1 MFGVA
6 LAPFP
11 AYCAGSKKA
20 LENKPFKRSKNRGKL
35 KEKHMVEVGK
45 YFEKYKDFGNLACAN
60 KKFKDLTEK
69 YNFNP
74 IKCSTPLELSKFKNA
89 VIYKNYD
96 GQNISKLKIEDFLK
110 CNVKKRIFES
120 GSIGLVK
127 FNSMLKFYNI
137 SAEENV
143 WNKEVFPL
151 ESGSCPGGVKLVLTN
166 TENGNQLVF
175 LFEFGNVSS
184 AAMRE
189 EYDLK
194 KELKQYDYFINT
206 IKKLN
211 PADHTKMGL
220 KSVEISDVKKVN
232 VSYKIKCIAIGSF
245 IPFSELESVEISDD
259 IESVGEYAFNFC
271 QRLKR
276 IVFKGKVLALQ
287 RRAFDVCSSLEEVE
301 LPEGLCYIGK
311 LCFKSCWKLKKVT
324 IPSTTWF
331 ICFDAFERTPF
342 DLKIFYLGKEY
353 NKSDFFYVFAACGGF
368 IDYSE

>member
-110 CNVKKRIFES
+110 GNIKKRIFES

-127 FNSMLKFYNI
+127 FNSMLKFYNV

-143 WNKEVFPL
+143 
-151 ESGSCPGGVKLVLTN
+151 
-166 TENGNQLVF
+166 
-175 LFEFGNVSS
+175 
-184 AAMRE
+184 
-189 EYDLK
+189 
-194 KELKQYDYFINT
+194 
-206 IKKLN
+206 
-211 PADHTKMGL
+211 
-220 KSVEISDVKKVN
+220 
-232 VSYKIKCIAIGSF
+232 
-245 IPFSELESVEISDD
+245 
-259 IESVGEYAFNFC
+259 
-271 QRLKR
+271 
-276 IVFKGKVLALQ
+276 
-287 RRAFDVCSSLEEVE
+287 
-301 LPEGLCYIGK
+301 
-311 LCFKSCWKLKKVT
+311 
-324 IPSTTWF
+324 
-331 ICFDAFERTPF
+331 
-342 DLKIFYLGKEY
+342 
-353 NKSDFFYVFAACGGF
+353 
-368 IDYSE
+368 